1 MAKPRPVL
9 EVLPPLAG
17 GRTGDSPV
25 SHEQR
30 AHLWQPGQ
38 SGNPSGMSTS
48 EVQIRKLIRGH
59 GPTITNKMLQV
70 FFDSHDERVVTVL
83 GKELLY
89 RAYGRPKEA
98 REDDDD
104 RARPDISKLSEA
116 DRSKLKKLLLKTV
129 GKKEDGTDA

>member
-1 MAKPRPVL
+1 MKEAKQRPVL

-17 GRTGDSPV
+17 GRTTDSPV
-25 SHEQR
+25 SDAQR
-30 AHLWQPGQ
+30 THLWQPGQ

-70 FFDSHDERVVTVL
+70 FFDSQDERVVTVL

-89 RAYGRPKEA
+89 RAYGKPKEA
-98 REDDDD
+98 RDDDDD
-104 RARPDISKLSEA
+104 RAKPDISNLTDKE
-116 DRSKLKKLLLKTV
+116 RKQLKRYLLKAV
-129 GKKEDGTDA
+129 GRGDEAE